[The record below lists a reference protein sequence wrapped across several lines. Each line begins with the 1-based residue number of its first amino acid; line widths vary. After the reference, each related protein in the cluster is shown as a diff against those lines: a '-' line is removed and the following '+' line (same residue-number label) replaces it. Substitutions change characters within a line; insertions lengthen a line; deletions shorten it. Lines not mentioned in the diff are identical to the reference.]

1 MRKKKDESTKKI
13 PHKPNL
19 KENLHRSPYLHERKR
34 VCRGQEEG
42 ADDATQKQAK
52 EGGKAHLFVSVL
64 CVECLPKKKGEKT
77 KTNAKTK
84 EARSKNK
91 NAILKPPP
99 KKQEK

>member
-42 ADDATQKQAK
+42 ADDATQK
-52 EGGKAHLFVSVL
+52 
-64 CVECLPKKKGEKT
+64 
-77 KTNAKTK
+77 
-84 EARSKNK
+84 
-91 NAILKPPP
+91 
-99 KKQEK
+99 